1 MMRFCPL
8 QGCWL
13 QTGGDSLGGV
23 AGCCD
28 VEDGDGVVRTEPVG
42 GYTDGDGVVAYG
54 VLDVELS
61 EGDEVVEFRVVSGVA
76 LEGG

>member
-1 MMRFCPL
+1 MMWFCPL
-8 QGCWL
+8 QGCWP

-23 AGCCD
+23 TGCCD
-28 VEDGDGVVRTEPVG
+28 VEDGDRVVRAEPVG
-42 GYTDGDGVVAYG
+42 GYTDGDSIVANG

-61 EGDEVVEFRVVSGVA
+61 EGDEVVEPRVASGVA